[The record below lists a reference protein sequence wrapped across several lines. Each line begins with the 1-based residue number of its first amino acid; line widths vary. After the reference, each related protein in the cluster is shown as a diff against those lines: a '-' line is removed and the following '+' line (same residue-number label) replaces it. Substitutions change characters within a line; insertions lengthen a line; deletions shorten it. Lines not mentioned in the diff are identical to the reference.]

1 MRNKYNGFAHVDIL
15 VCCDDRDSFSRLN
28 RCDIIAR
35 EDLHVLIGT
44 EISKIENDSI
54 LRESRNMVEGIFWI
68 VGVVCHGEGHQEGR
82 CPILIS
88 WPLHDRRALDVELAA
103 QHISPIVITGNRL
116 LFSRPGRA
124 CSIVCVSVFLFER
137 IDA

>member
-1 MRNKYNGFAHVDIL
+1 MCNKYDGFAHVDIL
-15 VCCDDRDSFSRLN
+15 VCCYDSDSFSRLN

-35 EDLHVLIGT
+35 EDFHVLIGT

-88 WPLHDRRALDVELAA
+88 WPLHDRGVFNCLC
-103 QHISPIVITGNRL
+103 IRL
-116 LFSRPGRA
+116 F
-124 CSIVCVSVFLFER
+124 V
-137 IDA
+137 